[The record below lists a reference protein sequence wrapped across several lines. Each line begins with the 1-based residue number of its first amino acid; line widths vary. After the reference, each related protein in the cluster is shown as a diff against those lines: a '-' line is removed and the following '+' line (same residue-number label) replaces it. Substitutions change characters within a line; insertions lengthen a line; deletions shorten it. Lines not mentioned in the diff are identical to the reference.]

1 MKVSKKDIKYQL
13 ARKLFEYYVINDK
26 YVAVQMPDG
35 RYIPRRITCSPM
47 LIYDMIKS
55 GSSLGTYQ
63 QQYGKKWIKWICLDF
78 DCKEPVLLPQ
88 LLERFVLPAAA
99 DLDNRGI
106 RFLAEFSGRRGI
118 HLWVLLKG
126 IISKAQGYQIAE
138 ELTVSYRNA
147 VRSQKGFGLDIFPAA
162 ASGGMKF
169 GKQVKLPLSVHRKG
183 GQSFFIPDILEMEYQ
198 EWMNLPE
205 NPDFWKGQLEVLQ
218 KYVPNDPE
226 EVWRKLRILPEQE
239 EQEKWLLYR
248 KEYVIGDKKLSL
260 EEIKEKCTDSSVF
273 SMIMQWAEEGNLK
286 YLDRLVLAG
295 CFGNFQN
302 KELLLDIMRQQKNY
316 KEKTTRQYLAKM
328 EGRYYP
334 VTLQYLYDLYGEELE
349 PELDPRMTLLEYV
362 AEKFDFPV
370 VMPKIVEKHKAGKE
384 KDGRYFAM
392 IRDKELRYMEYD
404 DEVLSVN
411 DYLRLSE
418 MKQYDFKMLMER
430 YQKIIEGAETDIYP
444 MTGYSVYMRQEEGKK
459 EPRMLVSLCPEDR
472 VLTTALIYELVEIM
486 GGRMD
491 SYSYNLNFFYESSS
505 VFMPWYDSWK
515 RFQQDVECYLY
526 LDIFKESGLI
536 KLDLTNFY
544 DSIYI
549 QALFQQ
555 MEEIHGLSYEKKEK
569 QKIDN
574 ILRYLGSYTENLMRQ
589 IKEKIRGVPQGP
601 AYARVF
607 AEMFLTAVITSFL
620 RKYEYEKEDCRI
632 LRYVDDMFIVYRGI
646 DGDQLLQ
653 QFSDYL
659 FARGL
664 SINWNKSVCFGRI
677 ADMKENE
684 KRSIFED
691 GAANYEIKSIQELEL
706 EDEDEQQ
713 EKLLQ
718 FEKYLR
724 RKGDWS
730 IRDAN
735 FILNRYLDPIFVET
749 YLDQY
754 AEILIGQNVG
764 RGSIYKRLYE
774 EILKR
779 DEWMVRFF
787 RKGLYNTIPENSV
800 NFQNFISV
808 CYFQISRIQVLTE
821 KDKEVF
827 IEWLKQERMM
837 CLNDTGTVHA
847 IIHLLEGV
855 V

>member
-1 MKVSKKDIKYQL
+1 
-13 ARKLFEYYVINDK
+13 
-26 YVAVQMPDG
+26 
-35 RYIPRRITCSPM
+35 
-47 LIYDMIKS
+47 
-55 GSSLGTYQ
+55 
-63 QQYGKKWIKWICLDF
+63 
-78 DCKEPVLLPQ
+78 
-88 LLERFVLPAAA
+88 
-99 DLDNRGI
+99 
-106 RFLAEFSGRRGI
+106 
-118 HLWVLLKG
+118 
-126 IISKAQGYQIAE
+126 
-138 ELTVSYRNA
+138 
-147 VRSQKGFGLDIFPAA
+147 
-162 ASGGMKF
+162 
-169 GKQVKLPLSVHRKG
+169 
-183 GQSFFIPDILEMEYQ
+183 
-198 EWMNLPE
+198 
-205 NPDFWKGQLEVLQ
+205 
-218 KYVPNDPE
+218 
-226 EVWRKLRILPEQE
+226 
-239 EQEKWLLYR
+239 
-248 KEYVIGDKKLSL
+248 
-260 EEIKEKCTDSSVF
+260 
-273 SMIMQWAEEGNLK
+273 
-286 YLDRLVLAG
+286 
-295 CFGNFQN
+295 
-302 KELLLDIMRQQKNY
+302 
-316 KEKTTRQYLAKM
+316 
-328 EGRYYP
+328 
-334 VTLQYLYDLYGEELE
+334 
-349 PELDPRMTLLEYV
+349 
-362 AEKFDFPV
+362 
-370 VMPKIVEKHKAGKE
+370 MPKIVEKHKAGKE

-505 VFMPWYDSWK
+505 VFMPWYHSWK

>member
-162 ASGGMKF
+162 AGGGMKF

-472 VLTTALIYELVEIM
+472 VLTTALIYELVETM

-505 VFMPWYDSWK
+505 VFMPWYHSWK